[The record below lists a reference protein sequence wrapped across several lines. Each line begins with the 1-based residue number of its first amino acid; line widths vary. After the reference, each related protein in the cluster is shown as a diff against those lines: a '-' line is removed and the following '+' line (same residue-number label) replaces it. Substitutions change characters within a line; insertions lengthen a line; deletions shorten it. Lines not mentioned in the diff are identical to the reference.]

1 MGIALLVSF
10 IMWLLMIA
18 TSTSIGET
26 VILTISF
33 LVLVA
38 AGIAFGG
45 FDED

>member
-10 IMWLLMIA
+10 IMWVFMIA

-26 VILTISF
+26 VIVTMFF
-33 LVLVA
+33 LVSVA